1 MSILQ
6 FKLVSKE
13 KTKRKNIIPYDA
25 LMRFSESL
33 KRAFKP
39 NLKHNCKILPF
50 NKKGLAIPIKKA

>member
-13 KTKRKNIIPYDA
+13 KTKRKNIIPYEA
-25 LMRFSESL
+25 LNKLSESL
-33 KRAFKP
+33 KTVFKHRI
-39 NLKHNCKILPF
+39 KHDCKILPF